1 MRETVLSLFFLV
13 CLTVNSQDFIKPIQ
27 GAGIYGQVTQVNDT
41 AVIFIDEQNQGK
53 YLPLKNLEFIE
64 YQKDGILYFNA
75 QKQKW
80 LQEDERIGNPLTVTK
95 NIYIPIH
102 HTSIEEYHMARRLRE
117 LLYEDGYWTVVDSP
131 QEADFNLRVMFSFD
145 KQPIAWFVITTH
157 DGQTLYKSEV
167 VASGGNTPDQAGVI
181 GAYNIYSKALRYVKK
196 KPYSIYYSF
205 LKSH

>member
-1 MRETVLSLFFLV
+1 MREKVLSLFFLV

-27 GAGIYGQVTQVNDT
+27 GSGMYGQVTQVNDT
-41 AVIFIDEQNQGK
+41 AVIFINEQNEGK

-80 LQEDERIGNPLTVTK
+80 LQENERTGNPLTVTK
-95 NIYIPIH
+95 KVYIPIH
-102 HTSIEEYHMARRLRE
+102 HTNIEEYHMAKRLRE

-131 QEADFNLRVMFSFD
+131 QEADFNLRVLFSFD

-196 KPYSIYYSF
+196 KPYNIYYRF

>member
-41 AVIFIDEQNQGK
+41 AVIFMDEQNQGK

-80 LQEDERIGNPLTVTK
+80 LQENERTGNPLTVTK
-95 NIYIPIH
+95 KVYIPIH
-102 HTSIEEYHMARRLRE
+102 HTNIEEYHMAKRLRE